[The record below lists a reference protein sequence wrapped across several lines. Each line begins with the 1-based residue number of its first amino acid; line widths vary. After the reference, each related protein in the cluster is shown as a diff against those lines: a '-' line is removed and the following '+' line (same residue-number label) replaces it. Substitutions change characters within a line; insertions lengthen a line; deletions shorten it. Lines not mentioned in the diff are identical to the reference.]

1 MRPFKTSTGH
11 NNTSAALLNS
21 VKKYR
26 DTSQT
31 YNEPSRTFTTKRTT
45 HSNDYNW
52 RKHMNSKINNDN
64 NDNNNRNF
72 ARTSSTT
79 TIHRSLHNNKNNH
92 RS

>member
-1 MRPFKTSTGH
+1 MRPSKTSTGH

-52 RKHMNSKINNDN
+52 RKHMNSKINN
-64 NDNNNRNF
+64 NNNRNF